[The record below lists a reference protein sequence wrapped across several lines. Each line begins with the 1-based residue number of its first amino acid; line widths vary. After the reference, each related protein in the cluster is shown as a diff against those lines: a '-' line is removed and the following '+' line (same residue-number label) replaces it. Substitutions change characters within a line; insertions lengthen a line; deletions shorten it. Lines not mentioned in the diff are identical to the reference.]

1 MSNLRSHL
9 TKSDFILIFSF
20 IFSFIFIFSLLI
32 SFLLKMFFS
41 SKNKL
46 ILFLLFIGI
55 GITVWIYYP
64 KSTPASTVEVRE
76 NGKLILSLPLSE
88 NTKQTIR
95 CTDGGSNQL
104 LIQDGA
110 VTMTDADCD
119 DKTCVKTG
127 SIKENGQSIV
137 CLPHRLVITITDSS
151 SDSAPDAIVR

>member
-1 MSNLRSHL
+1 MRKTSIWMRDNKYRLKRQNLLR
-9 TKSDFILIFSF
+9 D
-20 IFSFIFIFSLLI
+20 
-32 SFLLKMFFS
+32 
-41 SKNKL
+41 
-46 ILFLLFIGI
+46 
-55 GITVWIYYP
+55 
-64 KSTPASTVEVRE
+64 E

-95 CTDGGSNQL
+95 CTDEGSNQF

-110 VTMTDADCD
+110 VTMTDADCG

-127 SIKENGQSIV
+127 PIKEAGQSIV

>member
-9 TKSDFILIFSF
+9 TKSDFI
-20 IFSFIFIFSLLI
+20 
-32 SFLLKMFFS
+32 
-41 SKNKL
+41 L

-127 SIKENGQSIV
+127 SIKENGTV
-137 CLPHRLVITITDSS
+137 DCLSATPSCHNHYGFFFGFCTGCYCTIISNRRLI
-151 SDSAPDAIVR
+151 

>member
-9 TKSDFILIFSF
+9 TKSDFI
-20 IFSFIFIFSLLI
+20 
-32 SFLLKMFFS
+32 
-41 SKNKL
+41 L

-76 NGKLILSLPLSE
+76 DGKLILSLPLSE

-95 CTDGGSNQL
+95 CTDGGSNQF

-110 VTMTDADCD
+110 VTMTDADCG

-127 SIKENGQSIV
+127 SIKETGQSIV
-137 CLPHRLVITITDSS
+137 CLPLSTESS
-151 SDSAPDAIVR
+151 ATAFMLSNTSPSLLENCTSTGFLIFVSA

>member
-1 MSNLRSHL
+1 MLFFFTISSHA
-9 TKSDFILIFSF
+9 K
-20 IFSFIFIFSLLI
+20 
-32 SFLLKMFFS
+32 
-41 SKNKL
+41 
-46 ILFLLFIGI
+46 
-55 GITVWIYYP
+55 
-64 KSTPASTVEVRE
+64 TVEVRE

-104 LIQDGA
+104 LIQDGT

-127 SIKENGQSIV
+127 SIKETGQSIV

>member
-9 TKSDFILIFSF
+9 TKSDFI
-20 IFSFIFIFSLLI
+20 
-32 SFLLKMFFS
+32 
-41 SKNKL
+41 L

-95 CTDGGSNQL
+95 CTDGGSNQF

-119 DKTCVKTG
+119 DKPVLKPA
-127 SIKENGQSIV
+127 QSKKPDSRLSV
-137 CLPHRLVITITDSS
+137 CHTVLS
-151 SDSAPDAIVR
+151 

>member
-1 MSNLRSHL
+1 MPNLRSHL
-9 TKSDFILIFSF
+9 TKSDFI
-20 IFSFIFIFSLLI
+20 
-32 SFLLKMFFS
+32 
-41 SKNKL
+41 L

-95 CTDGGSNQL
+95 CTDGGSNQF

-110 VTMTDADCD
+110 VTMTDADCG

-127 SIKENGQSIV
+127 SIKEAGQSIV

>member
-1 MSNLRSHL
+1 M
-9 TKSDFILIFSF
+9 KQ
-20 IFSFIFIFSLLI
+20 
-32 SFLLKMFFS
+32 
-41 SKNKL
+41 L

-95 CTDGGSNQL
+95 CTDGGSNQF

-127 SIKENGQSIV
+127 SIKETGQSIV

>member
-9 TKSDFILIFSF
+9 TKSDFI
-20 IFSFIFIFSLLI
+20 
-32 SFLLKMFFS
+32 
-41 SKNKL
+41 L

-95 CTDGGSNQL
+95 CTDGGSNQF

-110 VTMTDADCD
+110 VTMTDADCG
-119 DKTCVKTG
+119 KTG
-127 SIKENGQSIV
+127 PIRETGQSIV